1 MSLIITNSDLQ
12 PIRALLEDL
21 PLAGAASRARSKLA
35 AMVEAALESLA
46 ASELA
51 LITEYAQTNEAG
63 EPMIGADGS
72 ITFATTQ
79 AGREFLA
86 ERTKLMNE
94 QAELT
99 GQSYTTMTTTLY
111 EALLAYE
118 EPLTGD
124 AARAYDRL
132 CDALE
137 HHHATN
143 QQEEAAS

>member
-1 MSLIITNSDLQ
+1 MSLIITNTDLQ
-12 PIRALLEDL
+12 PIHTLLVGL

-46 ASELA
+46 ASELE
-51 LITEYAQTNEAG
+51 LVTEYASKNSAG
-63 EPMIGADGS
+63 EPVISQAGEIS
-72 ITFATTQ
+72 FPTTQ

-94 QAELT
+94 QAELS
-99 GQSYTTMTTTLY
+99 GQSYTTMAATLY
-111 EALLAYE
+111 EALMAYE
-118 EPLTGD
+118 QPLAGE

-137 HHHATN
+137 HHHATD